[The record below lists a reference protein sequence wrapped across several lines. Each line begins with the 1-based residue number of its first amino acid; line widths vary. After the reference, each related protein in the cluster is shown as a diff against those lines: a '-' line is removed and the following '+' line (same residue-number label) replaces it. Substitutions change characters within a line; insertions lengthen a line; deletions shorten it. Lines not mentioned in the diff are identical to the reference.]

1 MSEPD
6 QLSATHEAA
15 LTWLNGEP
23 DDDPVA
29 DLAALRHH
37 EPAAGDSTLT
47 VAQREELLGLL
58 RVRAKD
64 ICGRFRPRLL
74 TASLPLSRA
83 IHRTAMALID
93 SLLAISD
100 HYRGLAAELQRR
112 WLWAR
117 RQELVDLSAQ
127 ALELIGEACIL
138 GSMAGAVVP
147 FGLWQHA
154 HVLWLAAGMREQLA
168 GGAGADAGV
177 AALCLQYR
185 RVMTIAVSQPE
196 SLTARELQ
204 WLFDYLD
211 TAACDADL
219 STEPLQP
226 ETTSYW
232 IDLAQDNPPIPIVRH
247 KPQGGRDI
255 IYFSPQGICRRI
267 SQQVAWLEERVL
279 EAEVVGLERDGELL
293 DPETSGL
300 PEGLTPVEVLSLLR
314 RLRDRWATPPQRAQP
329 RRKHQYSVQ
338 VCAGLK
344 AIWDIGRGTGAEVA
358 EWMVFNESPGGYAIL
373 CVGGVDSA
381 LSAGMLLA
389 LRRESTLGWSVCV
402 VRWIRSDNPDQVEL
416 GLQVISQGFSAVQVG
431 FRGSDVRKMTPALM
445 LPPLAAVRQH
455 QALVA
460 PAGTYVSRRFAL
472 VNDGEHLY
480 VAQGRV
486 LGLDMQTASIELFRY
501 EIDPYPI

>member
-1 MSEPD
+1 M
-6 QLSATHEAA
+6 

-29 DLAALRHH
+29 DLAALRHY
-37 EPAAGDSTLT
+37 EPVAGDRALT
-47 VAQREELLGLL
+47 VAQREELLALL
-58 RVRAKD
+58 QIRAKD

-74 TASLPLSRA
+74 TASLPLSRE
-83 IHRTAMALID
+83 IHRPAMELID
-93 SLLAISD
+93 TLLSIAD
-100 HYRGLAAELQRR
+100 HYRVVATELQRH
-112 WLWAR
+112 WLWTR
-117 RQELVDLSAQ
+117 RQELVDLSAR

-138 GSMAGAVVP
+138 GTMSGAVVP

-154 HVLWLAAGMREQLA
+154 HVLWLAGGMREHLA
-168 GGAGADAGV
+168 GSAGADARV
-177 AALCLQYR
+177 AALCVQYR

-211 TAACDADL
+211 TAAGDADL
-219 STEPLQP
+219 SAQALQP
-226 ETTSYW
+226 ESTSYW
-232 IDLAQDNPPIPIVRH
+232 LDLAQDNPPIAVVRQ
-247 KPQGGRDI
+247 KPQDGRDI
-255 IYFSPQGICRRI
+255 LYFSPQGICRRVGEQI
-267 SQQVAWLEERVL
+267 AWLEERVL

-314 RLRDRWATPPQRAQP
+314 RLRDRWAAPPQRAQS

-344 AIWDIGRGTGAEVA
+344 TIWNIGRGTESAVA

-389 LRRESTLGWSVCV
+389 LRRESSLGWSVCV

-416 GLQVISQGFSAVQVG
+416 GLQVVSQGFSPVQVG
-431 FRGSDVRKMTPALM
+431 FRGSDVRTMTPALM
-445 LPPLAAVRQH
+445 LPPLPAVRQH

-460 PAGTYVSRRFAL
+460 PAGTYVSRRFSL

-480 VAQGRV
+480 IAQGRV